1 MKAIESHTH
10 DACITWRAGN
20 GTILLQNVVRK
31 DEECITSRISF
42 WRNFINMY
50 YRGSGSNVIC
60 CEGDGCN
67 NGAHRHTHRKGENIP
82 PGRQKFVL
90 PGISDL
96 TKNKNNG
103 NIQWKWYKN
112 FMSNFYLINLIVL

>member
-1 MKAIESHTH
+1 MKVIESHTH

-31 DEECITSRISF
+31 DEECKTPRINF
-42 WRNFINMY
+42 WKNFINMY
-50 YRGSGSNVIC
+50 YRGSGSTVIC

-67 NGAHRHTHRKGENIP
+67 NGAQSLTNWKNENIP
-82 PGRQKFVL
+82 QSKLQFVL

-96 TKNKNNG
+96 KKS
-103 NIQWKWYKN
+103 KY
-112 FMSNFYLINLIVL
+112 